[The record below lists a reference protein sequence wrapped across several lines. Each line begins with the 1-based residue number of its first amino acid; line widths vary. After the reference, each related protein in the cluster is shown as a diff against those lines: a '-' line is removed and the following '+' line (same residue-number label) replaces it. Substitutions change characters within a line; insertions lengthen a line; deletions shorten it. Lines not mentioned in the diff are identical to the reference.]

1 MSLLTLLR
9 PATVQDC
16 NDIFNVHLHSVQY
29 TCIRSY
35 NEQALQVWEG
45 LLNTD
50 SYLPTISDPD
60 KALWVAEYKGN
71 IQGFFQIDCR
81 EAQLDALYVHPLFH
95 NLGLGTSL
103 LNQAETIARQS
114 GLSFLKLYASLN
126 SIPFYL
132 INRYES
138 LGSAILQLDSSIKI
152 KCELMRKH
160 L

>member
-1 MSLLTLLR
+1 MGR
-9 PATVQDC
+9 
-16 NDIFNVHLHSVQY
+16 
-29 TCIRSY
+29 
-35 NEQALQVWEG
+35 
-45 LLNTD
+45 LNTD

-103 LNQAETIARQS
+103 LYQAETIARQS

>member
-1 MSLLTLLR
+1 
-9 PATVQDC
+9 
-16 NDIFNVHLHSVQY
+16 
-29 TCIRSY
+29 
-35 NEQALQVWEG
+35 
-45 LLNTD
+45 
-50 SYLPTISDPD
+50 
-60 KALWVAEYKGN
+60 
-71 IQGFFQIDCR
+71 
-81 EAQLDALYVHPLFH
+81 LFH

-103 LNQAETIARQS
+103 LYQAETIARQS